1 MKSLKIKNFGPIIN
15 GYEKNNGFITFAKNT
30 VFCGPQGVGK
40 STIAKLY
47 STFCWLEKALN
58 RGDFNP
64 SFLTETNRLV
74 DYCKYQ
80 NIQNY
85 FRQDTFLHFK
95 SETSEMIYNNGE
107 FNVKTFK
114 SNDYIR
120 PQIIYIPA
128 ERNVLSVLEETEN
141 VKRLP
146 QTLNTLLD
154 VFTASCRNISQNNIL
169 PVNNIHLRY
178 DKFEKNLYIQTG
190 NYTIKL
196 SESSSGLQ
204 SLTPLYM
211 VLDYLSKNLGKDSQK
226 SQKEREEIKKR
237 IDDLLNDDSLD
248 TETRKLLI
256 NKASDTSNKYLLSIV
271 EEPEQNL
278 YPSSQRNIF
287 NFLTAINRLPNNQ
300 LVITTH
306 SPYIIDYMAIAI
318 KAGTVLKKIPQ
329 SKIQDLTKI
338 VPKDS
343 VLYANE
349 VCVYEITDN
358 GSITQLD
365 MYDGMPSDENML
377 NFHLN
382 ECNDMFGQLL
392 ELEEEI

>member
-95 SETSEMIYNNGE
+95 SETSEMVYNNGE

-287 NFLTAINRLPNNQ
+287 NFLTAINQLPNNQ

>member
-85 FRQDTFLHFK
+85 FRRDTFLHFK

>member
-95 SETSEMIYNNGE
+95 SETSEMVYNNGE

-306 SPYIIDYMAIAI
+306 SPYIIDYLAIAI